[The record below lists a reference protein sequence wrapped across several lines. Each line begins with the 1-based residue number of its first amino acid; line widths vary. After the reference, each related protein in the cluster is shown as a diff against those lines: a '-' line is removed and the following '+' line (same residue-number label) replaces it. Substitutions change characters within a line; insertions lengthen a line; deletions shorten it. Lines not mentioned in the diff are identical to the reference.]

1 MPRGLLLENSCLCLG
16 RLAPPLG
23 NERDSLATR
32 PLSRSRVAPRA
43 TPVAADRP
51 RCGQQRQARPPTT
64 PRSVVHELPPGG
76 PEPHRPCRPLLVQR
90 ARFFLSAE
98 AEADEEGWNCCAQ
111 AFFHLSLSSPKPSER
126 RCSARESPQ
135 DKRPRLVGVGPPGF

>member
-32 PLSRSRVAPRA
+32 PLSRSRVARRA
-43 TPVAADRP
+43 TPVVADRP
-51 RCGQQRQARPPTT
+51 RCEQQRQARPPTT

-76 PEPHRPCRPLLVQR
+76 LESPRPCRPLLVQR
-90 ARFFLSAE
+90 ARFSFLQRQKRMKRAGI
-98 AEADEEGWNCCAQ
+98 AV
-111 AFFHLSLSSPKPSER
+111 LKPS
-126 RCSARESPQ
+126 SISPYH
-135 DKRPRLVGVGPPGF
+135 PPSPT